1 MAAGTALLPLTVIMF
16 LFSARVGRAGRAH
29 RATAADDHRARWCR
43 ACGLLLLLRVGP
55 DASWFTDV
63 LPAMIVFGAGMTL
76 TVSPLTATVLDAAP
90 DRFAGS
96 ASGVN
101 NAVARAAGLLA
112 VAIIPGI
119 AGIEGD
125 SYNDP
130 VALNAGFRT
139 SVLISAGLVVAAAGR
154 VVRLH
159 PTPTRRPR
167 ARAGARRGLLPLR
180 GQRTHAVPGR
190 PVNPRARAAPFRMKP
205 RVLVAADPSRPSGV
219 PAGTEAVVVGGGI
232 AGVSAA
238 VVLAERG
245 VAVTLLEAAP
255 TLGGRLGAWP
265 HTLPDGTP
273 QVVEHGFHAFFRHYY
288 TWRDI
293 LRRIDPGLAFL
304 RPIGGYPV
312 ISRSWPPEDLT
323 GLPGAPPL
331 NLIALF
337 ARSPSLGLR
346 DLLGSDQALA
356 GQLFAYDAAATTAA
370 FDDVPA
376 ARFLTELGMSD
387 RAQAM
392 LFEAFARS
400 FFARPA
406 ALSAAELIAMFHYY
420 FLGNPEG
427 IGFDAPDTDYL
438 TCIWAPL
445 RAYLERRGVQVR
457 TGTPVRALHA
467 AARWRVETDE
477 EALDTR
483 HVVLALDPG
492 ALRTVVGASSVPE
505 ELARQAAACAV
516 APPFA
521 VARLWLDRD
530 VDPARPVFNAVS
542 REPTL
547 DSVTVYSRL
556 ERPSAEWAARTGGS
570 VVELHSYACT
580 APDGATATERMRAEL
595 RALWPETGDA
605 RVVHS
610 QVRFEATAPTF
621 PPGTAGTRPRVTGA
635 APGVRIAGDHVDPPY
650 LCGLMERAALTG
662 VLAANDVLGEVGA
675 RPEPVRGV
683 PQRGLLAGWRVS

>member
-1 MAAGTALLPLTVIMF
+1 M
-16 LFSARVGRAGRAH
+16 
-29 RATAADDHRARWCR
+29 
-43 ACGLLLLLRVGP
+43 
-55 DASWFTDV
+55 
-63 LPAMIVFGAGMTL
+63 
-76 TVSPLTATVLDAAP
+76 
-90 DRFAGS
+90 
-96 ASGVN
+96 
-101 NAVARAAGLLA
+101 
-112 VAIIPGI
+112 
-119 AGIEGD
+119 
-125 SYNDP
+125 
-130 VALNAGFRT
+130 
-139 SVLISAGLVVAAAGR
+139 
-154 VVRLH
+154 
-159 PTPTRRPR
+159 
-167 ARAGARRGLLPLR
+167 
-180 GQRTHAVPGR
+180 
-190 PVNPRARAAPFRMKP
+190 NPRARAAPFRMKP

-356 GQLFAYDAAATTAA
+356 GQLLAYDAAATTAA

-492 ALRTVVGASSVPE
+492 ALRTVVGASIRARGAGAAGGGLRGRAAVRGGPP
-505 ELARQAAACAV
+505 LARPRRRPGPTRVQRREPRAD
-516 APPFA
+516 
-521 VARLWLDRD
+521 ARLGHRL
-530 VDPARPVFNAVS
+530 
-542 REPTL
+542 L
-547 DSVTVYSRL
+547 RL

-595 RALWPETGDA
+595 GRCGP
-605 RVVHS
+605 R
-610 QVRFEATAPTF
+610 
-621 PPGTAGTRPRVTGA
+621 PGMPASCT
-635 APGVRIAGDHVDPPY
+635 PG
-650 LCGLMERAALTG
+650 
-662 VLAANDVLGEVGA
+662 
-675 RPEPVRGV
+675 PVRGHGPDV
-683 PQRGLLAGWRVS
+683 PARHGGHPPAGHRGGAPGRGSRATTSTRRTCAGSWSARPSPVCWPRTTCSVRWAPARSRCGVCPSGACSRGGGSA